1 MFSAS
6 KAIPQIFP
14 PVTLGIE
21 RVDLGRSPLRQQ
33 LLAMVKDNDVLAVLI
48 LKDSAAADDEVKEV
62 LLSMAR
68 QDGHPCRFIAAYA
81 LRRG

>member
-1 MFSAS
+1 
-6 KAIPQIFP
+6 
-14 PVTLGIE
+14 
-21 RVDLGRSPLRQQ
+21 
-33 LLAMVKDNDVLAVLI
+33 MVKDNDVLAVLI